1 MHAEQVIKR
10 PILLTEKA
18 SRLREGDNQYV
29 FEVDAKANKIAIRSA
44 VEKLFSVKVTSVNT
58 LNQRGKDRRMG
69 RGVSKRPN
77 WKKAFVTLA
86 EGHSIKFFA
95 EEAE

>member
-18 SRLREGDNQYV
+18 SRIRENENQYV
-29 FEVDAKANKIAIRSA
+29 FEVDTKANKIEIRSA

-69 RGVSKRPN
+69 RGRAKRPN
-77 WKKAFVTLA
+77 WKKAVVTLA
-86 EGHSIKFFA
+86 EGQSIKFFA